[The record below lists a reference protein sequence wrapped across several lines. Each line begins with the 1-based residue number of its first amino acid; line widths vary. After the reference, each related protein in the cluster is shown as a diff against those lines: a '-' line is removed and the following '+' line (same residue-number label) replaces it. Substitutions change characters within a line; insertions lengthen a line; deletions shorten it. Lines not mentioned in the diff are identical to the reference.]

1 MEEGIMYKDILLP
14 IDLGQESSWQKA
26 LPLTIELCKNF
37 GARLH
42 IMTVVP
48 DYSFHYVSQYFPAG
62 YEEKMIA
69 AAEERLR
76 DFVSEHVAENVQ
88 VQLIVAHGSI
98 YRQVAKAAEEIGA
111 DLIIMASHTPDAT
124 DFLMGP
130 NAEKVLHHFK
140 RSVLIVRE

>member
-1 MEEGIMYKDILLP
+1 MYKDILLP
-14 IDLGQESSWQKA
+14 IDLDQESSWRKA
-26 LPLTIELCKNF
+26 LPLAVELGKSF

-42 IMTVVP
+42 IMIVVP
-48 DYSFHYVSQYFPAG
+48 DYQFHYVAQYFPSG

-76 DFVSEHVAENVQ
+76 DFVGEHVPENVQ

-98 YRQVAKAAEEIGA
+98 YREIAKAAEDIGA
-111 DLIIMASHTPDAT
+111 DLILMASHTPGAS
-124 DFLMGP
+124 DFLIGP

>member
-1 MEEGIMYKDILLP
+1 MYKDILLP
-14 IDLGQESSWQKA
+14 IDLSQESSWKKA
-26 LPLTIELCKNF
+26 LPLAIELGKSF
-37 GARLH
+37 GSGLH

-48 DYSFHYVSQYFPAG
+48 DYSFHFVAQYFPPG
-62 YEEKMIA
+62 YEDKMIKA
-69 AAEERLR
+69 ADERLR
-76 DFVSEHVAENVQ
+76 DFVGEHVADNVQ

-124 DFLMGP
+124 DFLIGP
-130 NAEKVLHHFK
+130 NAEKVLHHSK

>member
-1 MEEGIMYKDILLP
+1 MYKDMLLP
-14 IDLGQESSWQKA
+14 IDLGQKSSWQKA
-26 LPLTIELCKNF
+26 LPLAVELGKSF
-37 GARLH
+37 GAHLH

-48 DYSFHYVSQYFPAG
+48 DHGFHYVSQYFPAG
-62 YEEKMIA
+62 YEERMIA
-69 AAEERLR
+69 TAEENLR
-76 DFVSEHVAENVQ
+76 DFASEHVPEDVK

-98 YRQVAKAAEEIGA
+98 YRQIAKTAEDIGA

>member
-1 MEEGIMYKDILLP
+1 MYKDILLP
-14 IDLGQESSWQKA
+14 IDLDQESSWRKA
-26 LPLTIELCKNF
+26 LPLAVELGKSF

-48 DYSFHYVSQYFPAG
+48 DYRFHYVSQYFPPG
-62 YEEKMIA
+62 YEEKMISA
-69 AAEERLR
+69 IDDRLR
-76 DFVSEHVAENVQ
+76 DFVGEHVPENVQ

-98 YRQVAKAAEEIGA
+98 YREIAIAAEDIGA
-111 DLIIMASHTPDAT
+111 DLILMASHTPGAA
-124 DFLMGP
+124 DFLIGP

>member
-1 MEEGIMYKDILLP
+1 MYKDILLP
-14 IDLGQESSWQKA
+14 IDLDQESSWSKA
-26 LPLTIELCKNF
+26 LPLAIELGKSF

-42 IMTVVP
+42 VMTVVP
-48 DYSFHYVSQYFPAG
+48 DHGFHYVSQYFPPG

-76 DFVSEHVAENVQ
+76 EFATAHVAENVE

-98 YRQVAKAAEEIGA
+98 YRQVAKAAEDVDA
-111 DLIIMASHTPDAT
+111 DLIIMASHTPGAT
-124 DFLMGP
+124 DFLIGP

>member
-1 MEEGIMYKDILLP
+1 MYKEMLLP
-14 IDLGQESSWQKA
+14 IDLGQESSWKMA
-26 LPLTIELCKNF
+26 LPLAIELGKSF

-48 DYSFHYVSQYFPAG
+48 DHGFHYVSQYFPPG

-69 AAEERLR
+69 DAEERLR
-76 DFVSEHVAENVQ
+76 DFATEHVAENVEI
-88 VQLIVAHGSI
+88 QLIVAHGSI
-98 YRQVAKAAEEIGA
+98 YRQVAKAAEDVGA
-111 DLIIMASHTPDAT
+111 DLIIMASHTPGASD
-124 DFLMGP
+124 LLIGP

>member
-1 MEEGIMYKDILLP
+1 MYKDILLP
-14 IDLGQESSWQKA
+14 IDLDQESSWRKA
-26 LPLTIELCKNF
+26 LPLAVELGKSF
-37 GARLH
+37 SARLH

-48 DYSFHYVSQYFPAG
+48 DYQFHYVSQYFPAG

-76 DFVSEHVAENVQ
+76 DFATEHVAEDVQ

-98 YRQVAKAAEEIGA
+98 YRQVAKAAEDIGA
-111 DLIIMASHTPDAT
+111 DLIIMASHTPGAS
-124 DFLMGP
+124 DFLIGP

>member
-1 MEEGIMYKDILLP
+1 
-14 IDLGQESSWQKA
+14 
-26 LPLTIELCKNF
+26 
-37 GARLH
+37 
-42 IMTVVP
+42 MTVVP
-48 DYSFHYVSQYFPAG
+48 DYQFHYVSQYFPAG

-76 DFVSEHVAENVQ
+76 DFATEHVAEDVE

-98 YRQVAKAAEEIGA
+98 YREIAKAAEDIGA
-111 DLIIMASHTPDAT
+111 DLILMASHTPGAS
-124 DFLMGP
+124 DFLIGP

>member
-1 MEEGIMYKDILLP
+1 MYKDILLP
-14 IDLGQESSWQKA
+14 IDLSQESSWQKA
-26 LPLTIELCKNF
+26 LPLTVELCKSF

-48 DYSFHYVSQYFPAG
+48 DYGFHYVSQFFPPG
-62 YEEKMIA
+62 YEENMIA

-76 DFVSEHVAENVQ
+76 DFAAEHALGDVE

-98 YRQVAKAAEEIGA
+98 YRQVAKTAEDVGA
-111 DLIIMASHTPDAT
+111 DLIVMASHTPDAS
-124 DFLMGP
+124 DLLIGP

>member
-1 MEEGIMYKDILLP
+1 MYKDILLP

-26 LPLTIELCKNF
+26 LPLAVELGKNF
-37 GARLH
+37 GAQLH

-48 DYSFHYVSQYFPAG
+48 DHSFHYVSQYFPPG

-69 AAEERLR
+69 DAEERLR
-76 DFVSEHVAENVQ
+76 NFASEHIPENVEA
-88 VQLIVAHGSI
+88 QLIVAHGSI
-98 YRQVAKAAEEIGA
+98 YRQIAKAAEDVGA
-111 DLIIMASHTPDAT
+111 DLILMASHTPDAT
-124 DFLMGP
+124 DFLIGP